1 MDKKYLIIY
10 HKEDNDGVFSAAIF
24 YNYLN
29 KTLKIEPTLIDLLP
43 ADYNYLN
50 KISNE
55 YDIEK
60 LHKDYKMIIMT
71 DISFSDINY
80 MKLLYEEFQSNFI
93 WCDHHAPVI
102 KLTNKTKLCN
112 VEGIRDKSCSA
123 ILCAY
128 KYLYDSFNVEQQYTP
143 EIFKVLS
150 AWDSFTFK
158 ENGYT
163 LDYVKNVNIG
173 INYKFQLN
181 IDKVIPIIQQILDS
195 YDRDNKECY
204 FVDNKHIDVLL
215 LEECENYG
223 KIINKYQ
230 DFINE
235 SLMTNS
241 ADYGWKLYTGE
252 YLFDNSPIYRTAVAI
267 FMQGPSNSLM
277 FKSINKDNNEIMN
290 GIVFKHNNDSTWTIS
305 LYNIREDEPTM
316 DAGGF
321 HCGEF
326 LKKFYNGGGHMGA
339 AGCTVSEDEFIKILK
354 TKILGNYESIF

>member
-29 KTLKIEPTLIDLLP
+29 KTLNIDTSLIDLLP

-50 KISNE
+50 KISQK

-60 LHKDYKMIIMT
+60 LHDEYKMIIMT
-71 DISFSDINY
+71 DISFNDINY
-80 MKLLYEEFQSNFI
+80 MKLLYEEFKNNFI
-93 WCDHHAPVI
+93 WCDHHAPII
-102 KLTNKTKLCN
+102 KLTNKTKLIN
-112 VEGIRDKSCSA
+112 IPGIRDKSCSA
-123 ILCAY
+123 ILCVY
-128 KYLYDSFNVEQQYTP
+128 RYLYDPFNVEQDSTP
-143 EIFKVLS
+143 KLFKVLS

-173 INYKFQLN
+173 VNYKYQLN
-181 IDKVIPIIQQILDS
+181 IDKVIPIIQEIIDS
-195 YDRDNKECY
+195 YNIDNKDCA
-204 FVDNKHIDVLL
+204 FIDNKHIDELL
-215 LEECENYG
+215 LEQFENYG
-223 KIINKYQ
+223 KIINNYQ
-230 DFINE
+230 DFINK

-241 ADYGWKLYTGE
+241 ADYGWKLFTGE
-252 YLFDNSPIYRTAVAI
+252 TLFDNTLIYRTAVAI

-277 FKSINKDNNEIMN
+277 FKSINKNKDTYDEIMN

-305 LYNIREDEPTM
+305 LYNIREDDST
-316 DAGGF
+316 F
-321 HCGEF
+321 HCGDF

-339 AGCTVSEDEFIKILK
+339 AGCTISEDEFIKILK